1 MTVLVVAGSN
11 RGVTHQVAEVIAESL
26 GRRDIEVTLGE
37 VGDLDRVAEFEAVII
52 GSEAE
57 SGKWPAEA
65 GELCRRHADALTQQ
79 QVWLFSAPVEENS
92 AIRGEVEVPELLAAL
107 AARDHKYFPSPDPD
121 EVMAWTSFIADE
133 LEGNS

>member
-11 RGVTHQVAEVIAESL
+11 RGVTHQVAQVIAESL
-26 GRRDIEVTLGE
+26 GTRDIEVTLG
-37 VGDLDRVAEFEAVII
+37 GSSDLDRVAEFEAIII

-57 SGKWPAEA
+57 SGKWPAA
-65 GELCRRHADALTQQ
+65 TGDLCRRYADALIQQ

-107 AARDHKYFPSPDPD
+107 AARDHKYFPTSDTD
-121 EVMAWTSFIADE
+121 EVMTWTSLIADE

>member
-1 MTVLVVAGSN
+1 MTVLVVAGTS
-11 RGVTHQVAEVIAESL
+11 RGVTHQVAQVIAESL
-26 GRRDIEVTLGE
+26 GTRDIDATLGE
-37 VGDLDRVAEFEAVII
+37 VSGLDRTAEFDAIII

-65 GELCRRHADALTQQ
+65 GDLCRRYADALTQQ

-92 AIRGEVEVPELLAAL
+92 TIRGEVEVPELLAAV

-121 EVMAWTSFIADE
+121 EVMSWTSLIADE